1 MRSSGN
7 TTEGSP
13 WPYWH
18 FSLPACLTISQM
30 AAFDLRLN
38 TPPCLVLCF
47 VTAGTWQWIRRVSRG
62 IRLISGKLVPKLCP
76 HTCDEWCQACQHG
89 YPWAKLITDRGMFQA
104 LSEATAKV
112 SKQMVRPLNVKK
124 CVLCQV
130 VERSIQAK
138 WLGEGKLQKA
148 PLWHKEQKTVPL
160 IFTCLLEAHI
170 LPWPCQEVGWV
181 SEIPKLQF

>member
-1 MRSSGN
+1 
-7 TTEGSP
+7 
-13 WPYWH
+13 
-18 FSLPACLTISQM
+18 
-30 AAFDLRLN
+30 
-38 TPPCLVLCF
+38 
-47 VTAGTWQWIRRVSRG
+47 
-62 IRLISGKLVPKLCP
+62 
-76 HTCDEWCQACQHG
+76 
-89 YPWAKLITDRGMFQA
+89 MFQA

-170 LPWPCQEVGWV
+170 LPWPCQEVG
-181 SEIPKLQF
+181 